1 MIRVSNREDRAN
13 SLLGPEM
20 ANTIEKEAYDEAKSA
35 LRCYSLSQSLQS
47 LPLRYYFLLNVFDL
61 EPFELHMST
70 IQATDNVYE
79 SFFTR
84 YALLCKL
91 AANKDREVEK
101 ITHWHLIEIIALLKD
116 RGSTREEVAAI
127 VMQDPVIAD
136 SESLARTLVDLAAGL
151 WLMLSISNYP
161 GDISYDEPIFWT
173 DHQKLT
179 EERSELN
186 DGLINYTFSH
196 HYNSTDLVKL
206 PQAFTAAHL
215 EQIGGIKVIW
225 TSNLADHLLLKDDD
239 TKLMLFHQVSILQL
253 QQKSPTI
260 LLPKDLVDETIR
272 SISLLIPPVLGEPN
286 PWFQQ
291 QRKKNLI
298 DAQAGVC
305 NRLNS
310 SQRQIENFVY
320 WRDRLV
326 LLKRTFD
333 DAEPRNISQLW
344 WDDRKKTQWFTFWV
358 AVLVFFMTLFFGVV
372 QSVAGIV
379 QAWASVQS
387 LKAQKSQD

>member
-1 MIRVSNREDRAN
+1 
-13 SLLGPEM
+13 M
-20 ANTIEKEAYDEAKSA
+20 ANVMEKNAYDEAKSA
-35 LRCYSLSQSLQS
+35 LQCYYLSQPLQS
-47 LPLRYYFLLNVFDL
+47 HSPSLRRYFLCNIFDL
-61 EPFELHMST
+61 QPSELHIST
-70 IQATDNVYE
+70 IQATDDAYE

-84 YALLCKL
+84 YSLLCKL

-101 ITHWHLIEIIALLKD
+101 VTHWHVVEVITLLKNH
-116 RGSTREEVAAI
+116 GSTRVEVVDI
-127 VMQDPVIAD
+127 VMRDPVVAH
-136 SESLARTLVDLAAGL
+136 SQSLARTLVDLAAGL
-151 WLMLSISNYP
+151 WLMLAISMYP
-161 GDISYDEPIFWT
+161 GDISYDEPIIWR
-173 DHQKLT
+173 DYEKLKD
-179 EERSELN
+179 EQYNLYQGPIKKS
-186 DGLINYTFSH
+186 FSH

-206 PQAFTAAHL
+206 PQSFTAAHL
-215 EQIGGIKVIW
+215 EQIGGIEVIW

-239 TKLMLFHQVSILQL
+239 TKLMLFHQVSILEL
-253 QQKSPTI
+253 HKKSPTS
-260 LLPKDLVDETIR
+260 LLPQVLVEETIR

-291 QRKKNLI
+291 QRKKTQI

-305 NRLNS
+305 DRLNS
-310 SQRQIENFVY
+310 SERQIEKFVY

-358 AVLVFFMTLFFGVV
+358 AVLVFIMTVFFGIV
-372 QSVAGIV
+372 QSILGII

-387 LKAQKSQD
+387 LKAQSPQNQSP

>member
-1 MIRVSNREDRAN
+1 
-13 SLLGPEM
+13 M
-20 ANTIEKEAYDEAKSA
+20 ANTMEKEKEAYDEAKSV
-35 LRCYSLSQSLQS
+35 LQCYLLSQPLQS
-47 LPLRYYFLLNVFDL
+47 LSLRYYFLFNVFDL
-61 EPFELHMST
+61 QPFELHMST
-70 IQATDNVYE
+70 IQATDNAYE

-84 YALLCKL
+84 YTLLCKL
-91 AANKDREVEK
+91 AVNKDREVEK
-101 ITHWHLIEIIALLKD
+101 VTHRHLVEIIALLKD
-116 RGSTREEVAAI
+116 HGSTREEVAAT
-127 VMQDPVIAD
+127 VMLDPVIAH
-136 SESLARTLVDLAAGL
+136 SENLARTLADLAAGL
-151 WLMLSISNYP
+151 WLMLSISKYP
-161 GDISYDEPIFWT
+161 GDISYDEPIIWR
-173 DHQKLT
+173 DHEKLM
-179 EERSELN
+179 EEHYELN
-186 DGLINYTFSH
+186 KGPIDKNFSY

-253 QQKSPTI
+253 HKKSSTT
-260 LLPKDLVDETIR
+260 LLPTALVDETIR

-291 QRKKNLI
+291 QRKKSLI

-305 NRLNS
+305 DRLNS
-310 SQRQIENFVY
+310 SERQIENFAY

-333 DAEPRNISQLW
+333 DAEPRKISQLW

-358 AVLVFFMTLFFGVV
+358 AVLVFIMTLFFGVV

-379 QAWASVQS
+379 QAWASVQG
-387 LKAQKSQD
+387 LKAQKAQSQGPS

>member
-1 MIRVSNREDRAN
+1 
-13 SLLGPEM
+13 M
-20 ANTIEKEAYDEAKSA
+20 ADTIEKETNDEAKSP
-35 LRCYSLSQSLQS
+35 LECCSLSQPLDL
-47 LPLRYYFLLNVFDL
+47 LPARYYFLCSVFDL
-61 EPFELHMST
+61 KSSELQMST
-70 IQATDNVYE
+70 VQATDNAYE

-91 AANKDREVEK
+91 AANKDREVENV
-101 ITHWHLIEIIALLKD
+101 THQELVDIIALLKIYKFSSQ
-116 RGSTREEVAAI
+116 GTREATIRRTALR
-127 VMQDPVIAD
+127 DPVAPH
-136 SESLARTLVDLAAGL
+136 SKNLAGTLVDLAAGL
-151 WLMLSISNYP
+151 WLMLSISKYP
-161 GDISYDEPIFWT
+161 GDISYDEPIIW
-173 DHQKLT
+173 DD
-179 EERSELN
+179 EESLVPLELV
-186 DGLINYTFSH
+186 DKTFSKQ
-196 HYNSTDLVKL
+196 YNSTDLVKL
-206 PQAFTAAHL
+206 PQSFTAAHL
-215 EQIGGIKVIW
+215 EQIAGIKVIW

-253 QQKSPTI
+253 HKRSSTT
-260 LLPKDLVDETIR
+260 LLHKDLVDETIR

-291 QRKKNLI
+291 QRKKSQKQSQI

-305 NRLNS
+305 ERLNS
-310 SQRQIENFVY
+310 SERQIGKFKY

-358 AVLVFFMTLFFGVV
+358 AVLVFVMTVFFGIV

-379 QAWASVQS
+379 QAWASVRS
-387 LKAQKSQD
+387 LQTSQG

>member
-1 MIRVSNREDRAN
+1 
-13 SLLGPEM
+13 M
-20 ANTIEKEAYDEAKSA
+20 ANTMEKEKEAYDEAKSV
-35 LRCYSLSQSLQS
+35 LQCYLLSQPLQS
-47 LPLRYYFLLNVFDL
+47 LSLRYYFLFNVFDL
-61 EPFELHMST
+61 QPFELHMST
-70 IQATDNVYE
+70 IQATDNAYE

-91 AANKDREVEK
+91 AVNKDREVEK
-101 ITHWHLIEIIALLKD
+101 VTHRHLVEIIALLKD
-116 RGSTREEVAAI
+116 HGSTREEVAAT
-127 VMQDPVIAD
+127 VMLDPVITH
-136 SESLARTLVDLAAGL
+136 SENLARTLADLAAGL
-151 WLMLSISNYP
+151 WLMLSISKYP
-161 GDISYDEPIFWT
+161 GDISYDEPIIWR
-173 DHQKLT
+173 DHEKLM
-179 EERSELN
+179 EEHYELN
-186 DGLINYTFSH
+186 KGPIDKNFSY

-253 QQKSPTI
+253 HKKSSTT
-260 LLPKDLVDETIR
+260 LLPTALVDETIR

-291 QRKKNLI
+291 QRKKSLI

-305 NRLNS
+305 DRLNS
-310 SQRQIENFVY
+310 SERQIENFAY

-333 DAEPRNISQLW
+333 DAEPRKISQLW

-358 AVLVFFMTLFFGVV
+358 AVLVFIMTLFFGVV
-372 QSVAGIV
+372 QSVAGVV
-379 QAWASVQS
+379 QAWASVQG
-387 LKAQKSQD
+387 LKAQKAQSQGPS

>member
-1 MIRVSNREDRAN
+1 
-13 SLLGPEM
+13 M
-20 ANTIEKEAYDEAKSA
+20 ANTMEYDTDDKAESA
-35 LRCYSLSQSLQS
+35 LQCYLLSQPLQALS
-47 LPLRYYFLLNVFDL
+47 LRYCFLVNVFAL
-61 EPFELHMST
+61 EPYHLHVST
-70 IQATDNVYE
+70 VQATDNAYE

-101 ITHWHLIEIIALLKD
+101 VTHWHLLEIIALLRKHD
-116 RGSTREEVAAI
+116 ATREEVATT
-127 VMQDPVIAD
+127 VMQNPVISN

-151 WLMLSISNYP
+151 WLMLSISKYP
-161 GDISYDEPIFWT
+161 GDISYDEPIDWG
-173 DHQKLT
+173 DY
-179 EERSELN
+179 ERLAEAPYES
-186 DGLINYTFSH
+186 DKGLINKNFSL

-253 QQKSPTI
+253 HKKSATT
-260 LLPKDLVDETIR
+260 LLPKVLVDETIR
-272 SISLLIPPVLGEPN
+272 SISLLIPPILGEPN
-286 PWFQQ
+286 PWFLQ
-291 QRKKNLI
+291 QRKKHLI

-305 NRLNS
+305 DRLNS
-310 SQRQIENFVY
+310 SERQIEKFAY

-344 WDDRKKTQWFTFWV
+344 WDDRRKTQWFTFWV
-358 AVLVFFMTLFFGVV
+358 AVLVFIMTVFFGVV

-387 LKAQKSQD
+387 LRAQKAQG

>member
-1 MIRVSNREDRAN
+1 
-13 SLLGPEM
+13 M
-20 ANTIEKEAYDEAKSA
+20 ADTVEKETNDEAKSP
-35 LRCYSLSQSLQS
+35 LECCSLSQPLDL
-47 LPLRYYFLLNVFDL
+47 LPSRYYFLCSVFDL
-61 EPFELHMST
+61 KSSELQMST
-70 IQATDNVYE
+70 VQATDNAYE

-91 AANKDREVEK
+91 AANKDREVENV
-101 ITHWHLIEIIALLKD
+101 THQQLVDIIALLKIYKFSSQ
-116 RGSTREEVAAI
+116 GTREAI
-127 VMQDPVIAD
+127 IRRTALWDPVVPH
-136 SESLARTLVDLAAGL
+136 SKSLAGTLVDLAAGL
-151 WLMLSISNYP
+151 WLMLSISKYP
-161 GDISYDEPIFWT
+161 GDISYDEPIIW
-173 DHQKLT
+173 DD
-179 EERSELN
+179 EESLAPLELV
-186 DGLINYTFSH
+186 DKTFSKQ
-196 HYNSTDLVKL
+196 YNSTDLVKL
-206 PQAFTAAHL
+206 PQSFTAAHL
-215 EQIGGIKVIW
+215 EQIAGIKVIW

-239 TKLMLFHQVSILQL
+239 TKLMLFHQVSVLQL
-253 QQKSPTI
+253 HKRSSTT
-260 LLPKDLVDETIR
+260 LLHKDLVDETIR

-291 QRKKNLI
+291 QRKKIQKQSQI

-305 NRLNS
+305 ERLNS
-310 SQRQIENFVY
+310 SERQIGKFKY

-358 AVLVFFMTLFFGVV
+358 AVLVFVMTVFFGIV

-387 LKAQKSQD
+387 LNASHG